1 MAQEAERRM
10 TVAEFLAWDD
20 GTDTRYELDAGVPVA
35 MAPPGERH
43 GTIVVNTAVAIGTV
57 LEQRPPCRA
66 QAEAGIA
73 IDEFTRWQADLA
85 VTCDEP
91 AKRNNVEAPRLIVE
105 VLSSSTRAHDL
116 GRKLPDYKD
125 IAAVE
130 EIWLIDSEKRWVQ
143 LWRRDGQRWIVQD
156 FVGGSSFE
164 SGVLGGAI
172 ALDRLYRATGL

>member
-1 MAQEAERRM
+1 MAEKAQKRM
-10 TVAEFLAWDD
+10 TVAEFMEWDD
-20 GTDTRYELDAGVPVA
+20 GTDTRYELNGGVLVA
-35 MAPPGERH
+35 MAPPSPRH
-43 GTIVVNTAVAIGTV
+43 GAIVVNAAAVISQR
-57 LEQRPPCRA
+57 LEPRPPCHA
-66 QAEAGIA
+66 QSEAGIVVN
-73 IDEFTRWQADLA
+73 ELTRWQADLA
-85 VTCDEP
+85 MTCEE
-91 AKRNNVEAPRLIVE
+91 AQASGNVEAPRLIVE
-105 VLSSSTRAHDL
+105 VLSVSTRTHDL

-130 EIWLIDSEKRWVQ
+130 EIWLIDSERRWVQ